1 MTILIGIINSYSL
14 CQIHCNEYVPR
25 NNSIV
30 LHLLNLFVCRF
41 QSLNYITTDRP
52 QILVAIPI

>member
-14 CQIHCNEYVPR
+14 CYVHCNEYVPR

-30 LHLLNLFVCRF
+30 LHLLNLFARRF
-41 QSLNYITTDRP
+41 QSLNYITGDRP